1 LNAARLAACGKRSRS
16 RSVDDDR
23 KVDNERLFLPN
34 EQPARPRWPA
44 GGKDGLSRHA
54 LDEFKL

>member
-1 LNAARLAACGKRSRS
+1 
-16 RSVDDDR
+16 VDDDR